1 MKIKSILVSQPEPAN
16 DKSPFFNLAEK
27 NKVKIDFRS
36 FIHIEG
42 ISAKQYRASRVNI
55 LDHTA
60 VIFSS
65 KTSIDHFFGMCKELR
80 ITVPDSMKYFCI
92 SEQTAFYLQVYIV
105 YRKRKIFYG
114 KNRIEDLLDVLLKH
128 KEEKFLIPLSDTH
141 KKEIPALLTKH
152 GLNFTESVF
161 YKTVCSDLSDLA
173 DVNYDIL
180 VFYSPSGI
188 NSLMK
193 NFPDFTQNSTKIASF
208 GVSTAQAVK
217 KAGLRLDIEAPNKN
231 APSMTM
237 ALDQFIK
244 EHNKTTGK

>member
-80 ITVPDSMKYFCI
+80 ITVPDSMKYF
-92 SEQTAFYLQVYIV
+92 
-105 YRKRKIFYG
+105 
-114 KNRIEDLLDVLLKH
+114 
-128 KEEKFLIPLSDTH
+128 
-141 KKEIPALLTKH
+141 
-152 GLNFTESVF
+152 
-161 YKTVCSDLSDLA
+161 
-173 DVNYDIL
+173 
-180 VFYSPSGI
+180 
-188 NSLMK
+188 
-193 NFPDFTQNSTKIASF
+193 
-208 GVSTAQAVK
+208 
-217 KAGLRLDIEAPNKN
+217 
-231 APSMTM
+231 
-237 ALDQFIK
+237 
-244 EHNKTTGK
+244 